1 MCTVPRIPA
10 SAQRG
15 SSVAILWSCG
25 FDCGELRRMQ
35 QSGLSR
41 SAAMLA
47 ASSGVRPLLHNLAD
61 NLQKRLCLG
70 PQGTMPGMDD
80 VQAAVERLG
89 VPQFDGH
96 QLATANLGRDRHRRQ
111 KCHAEATF
119 YHSFRRLDGIYLHG
133 DIWDQ
138 RGMAEQTSGERP
150 IARSTLIK
158 NQWPGGDLAQ
168 ASTS

>member
-1 MCTVPRIPA
+1 MCTVRRVPA

-25 FDCGELRRMQ
+25 IDCGELRRTQ
-35 QSGLSR
+35 QSGLRR
-41 SAAMLA
+41 SAVRLTAPC
-47 ASSGVRPLLHNLAD
+47 GTRPLSNNLAD

-119 YHSFRRLDGIYLHG
+119 Y
-133 DIWDQ
+133 
-138 RGMAEQTSGERP
+138 
-150 IARSTLIK
+150 
-158 NQWPGGDLAQ
+158 
-168 ASTS
+168 